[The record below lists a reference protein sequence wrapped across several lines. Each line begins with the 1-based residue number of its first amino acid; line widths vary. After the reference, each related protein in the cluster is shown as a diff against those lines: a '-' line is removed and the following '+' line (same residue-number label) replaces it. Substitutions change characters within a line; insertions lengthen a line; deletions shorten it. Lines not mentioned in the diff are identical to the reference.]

1 MKKLIALLLAMVM
14 VMGLAACGN
23 TNATPETKATVAET
37 NAPAPETEAAEEP
50 AAAVTSL
57 NIYGIYK
64 SESPYFVNEAASIEK
79 TLNEKGAEYGIDVTW
94 HFLNCDGD
102 AEKYMTQID
111 TAIADN
117 ADAIVTCI
125 PDQTMS
131 EAVVAK
137 CEAAGV
143 PIVACDDPL
152 KDGSDAK
159 LAPWFGIDAYNIGY
173 AAGEWMADYATTNN
187 LVEDET
193 VGVLYMTMNTTS
205 SCVPRTEG
213 EKKAMADKLA
223 GAMDDRTFEVDY
235 ITTMEDAYNGA
246 SAMIAGHPEIKSWLV
261 MVASE
266 QGALGV
272 ASAIENAGLA
282 ETSCVVTL
290 GCDET
295 TGHWEEGNYSVIR
308 AAAYFSGK
316 VVGKEAILAVVEY
329 LVNGTEMP
337 TEYATPAVMVDPTN
351 YQDHVL

>member
-1 MKKLIALLLAMVM
+1 MKKLIALLLALVM
-14 VMGLAACGN
+14 VLSLAACG
-23 TNATPETKATVAET
+23 ASAPAET
-37 NAPAPETEAAEEP
+37 EAPAVDAPAAEAPAETEAAAP
-50 AAAVTSL
+50 KSL
-57 NIYGIYK
+57 KVYGIYK

-79 TLNEKGAEYGIDVTW
+79 SLKAKGEEYGMEVTW
-94 HFLNCDGD
+94 TFLNCDGD

-143 PIVACDDPL
+143 PVVACDDPL
-152 KDGSDAK
+152 KDGDNNK

-173 AAGEWMADYATTNN
+173 AAGEWMAAYATDNG
-187 LVEDET
+187 LVEDES
-193 VGVLYMTMNTTS
+193 VGILYMTMNTTS

-213 EKKAMADKLA
+213 EKKAMADKLP
-223 GAMDDRTFEVDY
+223 GAFEGRTFEVDY
-235 ITTMEDAYNGA
+235 VTTMEDAYNGA

-295 TGHWEEGNYSVIR
+295 TGHWEEGNYAVIR

-316 VVGKEAILAVVEY
+316 VVGKAAIEAVVEC

-337 TEYATPAVMVDPTN
+337 AEYATPAVMVDPTN
-351 YQDHVL
+351 YKDHVL

>member
-1 MKKLIALLLAMVM
+1 MKKLIALLLALAMVLS
-14 VMGLAACGN
+14 LAACG
-23 TNATPETKATVAET
+23 AKEEAKPAETKAPEAA
-37 NAPAPETEAAEEP
+37 APAAPEAPAEEAAP
-50 AAAVTSL
+50 KSL
-57 NIYGIYK
+57 KVYGIYK

-79 TLNEKGAEYGIDVTW
+79 TLNAKGEEYGIEVSWT
-94 HFLNCDGD
+94 FLNCDGD

-152 KDGSDAK
+152 KDGDNNK

-173 AAGEWMADYATTNN
+173 AAGEWMADYATANN

-193 VGVLYMTMNTTS
+193 AGILYMTMNTTS

-213 EKKAMADKLA
+213 EKKAMADKLP
-223 GAMDDRTFEVDY
+223 GAFEGRTFEVDY
-235 ITTMEDAYNGA
+235 VTTMEDAYNGA

-295 TGHWEEGNYSVIR
+295 TGHWEEGNYAVIR

-337 TEYATPAVMVDPTN
+337 AEYATPAVMVDPTN
-351 YQDHVL
+351 YTEHVL

>member
-14 VMGLAACGN
+14 VLSMAACG
-23 TNATPETKATVAET
+23 AKEEAPAET
-37 NAPAPETEAAEEP
+37 QAAAAAPEAATEAPEAPAAP
-50 AAAVTSL
+50 TSL

-79 TLNEKGAEYGIDVTW
+79 TLNDKGAEYGIDVTW

-143 PIVACDDPL
+143 PIIACDDPL

-173 AAGEWMADYATTNN
+173 AAGEWMSAYATENN

-193 VGVLYMTMNTTS
+193 VAILYMTMNTTS

-213 EKKAMADKLA
+213 EKQAIADNLGDAMAA
-223 GAMDDRTFEVDY
+223 RTYEVDY

-246 SAMIAGHPEIKSWLV
+246 SAMIAGHPEVKTWLV

-295 TGHWEEGNYSVIR
+295 TGHWEEGNYAVIR

-316 VVGKEAILAVVEY
+316 VVGKAAIEAVVEY
-329 LVNGTEMP
+329 LINGTEMP
-337 TEYATPAVMVDPTN
+337 AEYATPAVMVDPTN
-351 YQDHVL
+351 YKDHVL

>member
-14 VMGLAACGN
+14 VFALAACG
-23 TNATPETKATVAET
+23 TTTEAPAETKAQ
-37 NAPAPETEAAEEP
+37 AAEP
-50 AAAVTSL
+50 AAPAETKAEETPAAITSL

-79 TLNEKGAEYGIDVTW
+79 TLLEKGAEYGIDVTW

-143 PIVACDDPL
+143 PVVACDDPL

-187 LVEDET
+187 LLEDES

-213 EKKAMADKLA
+213 EKQAMADKLS
-223 GAMDDRTFEVDY
+223 GALDARTFEVDY

-329 LVNGTEMP
+329 LVNGTEIP
-337 TEYATPAVMVDPTN
+337 AEYATPAVMVDPTN

>member
-1 MKKLIALLLAMVM
+1 MKKLIAMLLALVM
-14 VMGLAACGN
+14 VLSLAACG
-23 TNATPETKATVAET
+23 AKAPAET
-37 NAPAPETEAAEEP
+37 EAPAADAPAAEAPAETEAAAP
-50 AAAVTSL
+50 KTL

-79 TLNEKGAEYGIDVTW
+79 TLLAKGEEYGAEVNW

-152 KDGSDAK
+152 KDGDNNK

-173 AAGEWMADYATTNN
+173 AAGEWMAAYATDNG
-187 LVEDET
+187 LVEDES
-193 VGVLYMTMNTTS
+193 VGILYMTMNTTS

-213 EKKAMADKLA
+213 EKKAIADNL
-223 GAMDDRTFEVDY
+223 GTAMDARTYEVDY

-246 SAMIAGHPEIKSWLV
+246 SAMIAGHPEIKTWLV

-295 TGHWEEGNYSVIR
+295 TGHWEEGNYAVIR

-316 VVGKEAILAVVEY
+316 VVGKAAIEAVVEY
-329 LVNGTEMP
+329 IINGTEMP
-337 TEYATPAVMVDPTN
+337 AEYATPAVMVDPTN
-351 YQDHVL
+351 YKDHVL

>member
-1 MKKLIALLLAMVM
+1 MKKLTALLLALVM
-14 VMGLAACGN
+14 VLSLAACGAKE
-23 TNATPETKATVAET
+23 TTPETKAPEAAAPVET
-37 NAPAPETEAAEEP
+37 KAPVEEAPAAP
-50 AAAVTSL
+50 TSL

-79 TLNEKGAEYGIDVTW
+79 ALNDKGAEYGIEVTW

-143 PIVACDDPL
+143 LIVACDDPL
-152 KDGSDAK
+152 KDGDNNK

-173 AAGEWMADYATTNN
+173 AAGEWMADYATENN
-187 LVEDET
+187 MTEDET

-213 EKKAMADKLA
+213 EKQAMADKLS
-223 GAMDDRTFEVDY
+223 GAFDNRTYEVDY
-235 ITTMEDAYNGA
+235 VTTMEDAYNGA

-266 QGALGV
+266 QGALVV

-282 ETSCVVTL
+282 DTSCVVTL

-295 TGHWEEGNYSVIR
+295 TGHWEEGNYAVIR
-308 AAAYFSGK
+308 SAAYFSGK
-316 VVGKEAILAVVEY
+316 VVGKEAIVAVVEH
-329 LVNGTEMP
+329 LVNGTEIPM
-337 TEYATPAVMVDPTN
+337 EYATPAVMVDPTN
-351 YQDHVL
+351 YKDHVL

>member
-1 MKKLIALLLAMVM
+1 MKKLIALLLALVM
-14 VMGLAACGN
+14 VLSLAACG
-23 TNATPETKATVAET
+23 AKEEAKPAETKAPEAA
-37 NAPAPETEAAEEP
+37 APAAPEAPAEEAAP
-50 AAAVTSL
+50 KTL

-79 TLNEKGAEYGIDVTW
+79 TLNDKGAEYGIEVTW

-143 PIVACDDPL
+143 PVVACDDPL
-152 KDGSDAK
+152 KDADNNK

-173 AAGEWMADYATTNN
+173 AAGEWMADYAVANN

-213 EKKAMADKLA
+213 EKQAMLDKLA
-223 GAMDDRTFEVDY
+223 GAMDARTYEVDY
-235 ITTMEDAYNGA
+235 VTTMEDAYNGA

-295 TGHWEEGNYSVIR
+295 TGHWEEGNYAVIR

-337 TEYATPAVMVDPTN
+337 AEYATPAVMVDPTN
-351 YQDHVL
+351 YTEHVL

>member
-1 MKKLIALLLAMVM
+1 MKKLIALLLALVM
-14 VMGLAACGN
+14 ILSLAACGAKE
-23 TNATPETKATVAET
+23 TTPETKATEAAAPVET
-37 NAPAPETEAAEEP
+37 KAPTEEAPAAP
-50 AAAVTSL
+50 TSL

-79 TLNEKGAEYGIDVTW
+79 ALNDKGAEYGIEVKW
-94 HFLNCDGD
+94 QFLNCDGD

-143 PIVACDDPL
+143 VIVACDDPL
-152 KDGSDAK
+152 KDGNDNK

-173 AAGEWMADYATTNN
+173 AAGEWMADYATKNN
-187 LVEDET
+187 LTEDET

-213 EKKAMADKLA
+213 EKQAMADKLN
-223 GAMDDRTFEVDY
+223 GVFDNRTYEVDY
-235 ITTMEDAYNGA
+235 VTTMEDAYNGA

-282 ETSCVVTL
+282 DTSCVVTL

-295 TGHWEEGNYSVIR
+295 TG
-308 AAAYFSGK
+308 
-316 VVGKEAILAVVEY
+316 
-329 LVNGTEMP
+329 
-337 TEYATPAVMVDPTN
+337 
-351 YQDHVL
+351 Q

>member
-1 MKKLIALLLAMVM
+1 MKKLIALLLALAMVLS
-14 VMGLAACGN
+14 LAACG
-23 TNATPETKATVAET
+23 AKEEAKPAETKAPEAA
-37 NAPAPETEAAEEP
+37 APAAPEAPAEEAAP
-50 AAAVTSL
+50 KSL
-57 NIYGIYK
+57 KVYGIYK

-79 TLNEKGAEYGIDVTW
+79 SLKAKGEEYGMEVTW
-94 HFLNCDGD
+94 TFLNCDGD

-152 KDGSDAK
+152 KDGDNNK

-173 AAGEWMADYATTNN
+173 AAGEWMADYATANN

-193 VGVLYMTMNTTS
+193 AGILYMTMNTTS

-213 EKKAMADKLA
+213 EKKAMADKLP
-223 GAMDDRTFEVDY
+223 GAFEGRTFEVDY
-235 ITTMEDAYNGA
+235 VTTMEDAYNGA

-295 TGHWEEGNYSVIR
+295 TGHWEEGNYAVIR

-316 VVGKEAILAVVEY
+316 VVGKAAIEAVVEY

-337 TEYATPAVMVDPTN
+337 AEYATPAVMVDPTN
-351 YQDHVL
+351 YTDHVL